1 MTGADI
7 WVFDLQSR
15 TRRAFARTWF
25 DETWARFSPDGRWI
39 AFMSN
44 ESGRWDVYAQSS
56 DGRGPRVKVSAAGGV
71 WPSWSTD
78 SGTIFF
84 TAGTATM
91 AAGIKAA
98 PVLLAANPVI
108 VHESGARATGRAD
121 LRFVLE
127 WFSELAQPAALPRP
141 PS

>member
-1 MTGADI
+1 
-7 WVFDLQSR
+7 
-15 TRRAFARTWF
+15 
-25 DETWARFSPDGRWI
+25 
-39 AFMSN
+39 
-44 ESGRWDVYAQSS
+44 
-56 DGRGPRVKVSAAGGV
+56 
-71 WPSWSTD
+71 
-78 SGTIFF
+78 
-84 TAGTATM
+84 M